1 MITTIHIELSFCQ
14 LTSNLMGINT
24 EDLPLLG
31 APSQREQ
38 AKERMK
44 SLIQRGKLSSQGYL
58 PSIREAANLIGFN
71 RDAVWRAYIALEK
84 EGYIEN
90 YPQQTIHNP
99 SGCQKLSPPHPR
111 CSAHNRRRR
120 LDTIFRFAAI
130 SQNPRRKRIPLRHL
144 HSFEV
149 HC

>member
-1 MITTIHIELSFCQ
+1 MA
-14 LTSNLMGINT
+14 SNLMSLNP

-84 EGYIEN
+84 EGYIETTPN
-90 YPQQTIHNP
+90 KRYIIHPAVRN
-99 SGCQKLSPPHPR
+99 S
-111 CSAHNRRRR
+111 R
-120 LDTIFRFAAI
+120 LRTLDVRLITVG
-130 SQNPRRKRIPLRHL
+130 
-144 HSFEV
+144 ED
-149 HC
+149 